1 MPLPDIRLLLPKTGE
16 TQEMYCQRLQ
26 DDGHEEMFIRKGL
39 RFHFAMP
46 LEEFGDFFDNFKE
59 ARLRHMASLKQLAP
73 NRTDYSFA
81 RKVSRNLGISQER
94 AEDLVQIFKENNI

>member
-1 MPLPDIRLLLPKTGE
+1 MPLTDIRLLIPEKGE

-26 DDGHEEMFIRKGL
+26 DDGHEEIFIRKGL

-59 ARLRHMASLKQLAP
+59 ARLRHVALLKQLAP
-73 NRTDYSFA
+73 NRTDYSLA

-94 AEDLVQIFKENNI
+94 AEVLVQIYKDNKI